1 LILKSLGRK
10 MNRFENWFCA
20 SSLWRSITERA
31 ILPWM
36 VAGYKLG
43 DSVLELGAG
52 PGATTEALRRRAA
65 RVTSLE
71 YDHKFAAGLGK
82 RFSDTNV
89 GVLRGDAAI
98 LPFPDESFSSV
109 VAVLVLHH
117 LNSHEQQER
126 AFAEI
131 HRVLRPG
138 GAFLALE
145 IGDGWLQRLGHIK
158 STFVPVAPAAAFARL
173 TSLGFSKIVIDMK
186 SAAFR
191 ICALRERE
199 A

>member
-1 LILKSLGRK
+1 
-10 MNRFENWFCA
+10 MNAFENWFCG
-20 SSLWRSITERA
+20 SSFWRRATERK

-36 VAGYKLG
+36 LSGYKLG
-43 DSVLELGAG
+43 DNVLELGAG
-52 PGATTEALRRRAA
+52 PGATTDELRRRAA

-71 YDHKFAAGLGK
+71 YDHKFAVGLGK
-82 RFSDTNV
+82 RFRDTNV
-89 GVLRGDAAI
+89 GVLRGDAAS

-109 VAVLVLHH
+109 IAVLVLHH
-117 LNSHEQQER
+117 LKSPEQQER

-138 GAFLALE
+138 GAFLAME
-145 IGDGWLQRLGHIK
+145 IADGWLQRFGHIG

-191 ICALRERE
+191 ICALRAHE

>member
-1 LILKSLGRK
+1 
-10 MNRFENWFCA
+10 MNRFENWFC
-20 SSLWRSITERA
+20 SSFFWRRVTERQ

-36 VAGYKLG
+36 LTGYKLG
-43 DSVLELGAG
+43 DNVLELGAG
-52 PGATTEALRRRAA
+52 PGATTEELRRRAA

-71 YDHKFAAGLGK
+71 YDHEFAAGLGR
-82 RFSDTNV
+82 RFRGTNV
-89 GVLRGDAAI
+89 GVLRGDAAA

-109 VAVLVLHH
+109 IAVLVLHH
-117 LNSHEQQER
+117 LKSLEQQER

-131 HRVLRPG
+131 HRVLQPG
-138 GAFLALE
+138 GAFLAME
-145 IGDGWLQRLGHIK
+145 IGDGWLQRVGHIK

-173 TSLGFSKIVIDMK
+173 TSLGFCNIVIDMK

-191 ICALRERE
+191 ICALRSHE